1 MHKTHF
7 FDSGSELV
15 FLCISNHCRMK
26 YTESFNLLKK
36 AFAGLPVDPGG
47 LEPVCRIRHFPFSS
61 KPEIFNVQVPD
72 METLSSNLDISMDSI
87 ARKNSEFTYP
97 VFVPAGKEK
106 FARAII
112 LLHGLNER
120 SWIKYLPWAQRL
132 ANRLQRPVIL
142 FPISFHMNRS
152 PEEWSNPRLMS
163 ALLRETRLRSG
174 RNRSATFANLAL
186 SLRLSAQ
193 PSRFFTSGIQ
203 SMEDLRQLITSIR
216 KGEHPLFKKGTTT
229 GFFAYSIGAFLAQIM
244 MLTYGETLLSD
255 SRLFILCGGAPFNRM
270 NGVSKLIMDE
280 EAFYRLKFY
289 YLRRFDR
296 EIKSKGSLF
305 QLSGNQTVAMA
316 FRSMLDAENLREW
329 RSNRFSKMK
338 QRIQAI
344 GMKNDSIIPPEGMG
358 EIFDPGQITVI
369 DYPSGYTHENPFPLN
384 ANNGITDKSFEM
396 VFSKAVAF
404 LK

>member
-1 MHKTHF
+1 
-7 FDSGSELV
+7 
-15 FLCISNHCRMK
+15 MK
-26 YTESFNLLKK
+26 YTESFDILKK
-36 AFAGLPVDPGG
+36 AFAGLPVDAGG
-47 LEPVCRIRHFPFSS
+47 PEPVCRIRHFPFSS
-61 KPEIFNVQVPD
+61 KPEIFNVQAPD
-72 METLSSNLDISMDSI
+72 TETLSCNLDITGDSI

-132 ANRLQRPVIL
+132 ADGLQRPVIL

-152 PEEWSNPRLMS
+152 PAEWSNPRLMS

-203 SMEDLRQLITSIR
+203 SVEDLRQLITSIR
-216 KGEHPLFKKGTTT
+216 NGEHPLFEKGTTT

-289 YLRRFDR
+289 YLRQFDR
-296 EIKSKGSLF
+296 EIKSKRSFF

-329 RSNRFSKMK
+329 RSKRFTMMK

-344 GMKNDSIIPPEGMG
+344 GMKNDSIIPPEGVG
-358 EIFDPGQITVI
+358 EIFESGQITVI

-384 ANNGITDKSFEM
+384 ANHEITDSSFEM
-396 VFSKAVAF
+396 VFGKAIAF